1 GHPQPAQHRADRQR
15 RGGPGGAG
23 RRHRHRLGGSAGDG
37 ARVRGGAARL
47 RGHPCP
53 RPGRDGPRDA
63 AGGRRRP
70 VGPRRRTDPGA
81 AVRRGIQPARGPYRL
96 TGAYAGPMAWLWAI
110 PIVVVVLGA
119 IALTVYV
126 FNRDLTSGGPRA
138 TASGGSAFG
147 ALSEV
152 FDPGAHRA
160 QMERERLK
168 HQVTTT
174 P

>member
-1 GHPQPAQHRADRQR
+1 
-15 RGGPGGAG
+15 
-23 RRHRHRLGGSAGDG
+23 
-37 ARVRGGAARL
+37 
-47 RGHPCP
+47 
-53 RPGRDGPRDA
+53 
-63 AGGRRRP
+63 
-70 VGPRRRTDPGA
+70 
-81 AVRRGIQPARGPYRL
+81 
-96 TGAYAGPMAWLWAI
+96 MAWLWAI

-174 P
+174 PSPGPDADRRARVVTDRFGNPVGFRRGTPAATTPQDPDTPAHLPPPA